1 MARADRTTGI
11 RIFGITALVAIA
23 LAGCSAT
30 GEDPDAGE
38 EPAPTP
44 AGAVDTSCVARTW
57 VLDIPDLASQMAIQ
71 LASDGLTVTDYAGF
85 GIHTFTFTESG
96 EVSESVDVT
105 FTITATSDV
114 GPQITVEQIQIGEPS
129 GEWGW
134 VGDSNVMEFANWDS
148 GGYFVEN
155 IVEVGGVATEGAVA
169 LPSDPMGGT
178 NMEIVCEGSAL
189 STHTLSSPYT
199 QHWTAES

>member
-1 MARADRTTGI
+1 MAPVDRTI
-11 RIFGITALVAIA
+11 RILAVAALVAGV
-23 LAGCSAT
+23 LAGCSAS
-30 GEDPDAGE
+30 GDEPDADE
-38 EPAPTP
+38 PPAPTP
-44 AGAVDTSCVARTW
+44 AGAIDTSCVTRTW
-57 VLDIPDLASQMAIQ
+57 VLDIPDLASQMA
-71 LASDGLTVTDYAGF
+71 LELTAEGLTVTDYAGF
-85 GIHTFTFTESG
+85 GIHTLTFTGGG

-105 FTITATSDV
+105 FKITATSDV
-114 GPQITVEQIQIGEPS
+114 GPQISVEQIQIGEPH

-169 LPSDPMGGT
+169 LPSEPMDGT

-199 QHWTAES
+199 QHWTAAP

>member
-1 MARADRTTGI
+1 MAPVDRINGI
-11 RIFGITALVAIA
+11 RALVVGAVVAIVF
-23 LAGCSAT
+23 AGCSAT

-38 EPAPTP
+38 GPTSTP
-44 AGAVDTSCVARTW
+44 AGAVDSSCVARTW
-57 VLDIPDLASQMAIQ
+57 VLDIPDLASQMAIE

-85 GIHTFTFTESG
+85 GIHTLTFAETG

-105 FTITATSDV
+105 FKITATSDV

-129 GEWGW
+129 GLWGW

-169 LPSDPMGGT
+169 LPTDPMDGT
-178 NMEIVCEGSAL
+178 NMEIVCEGSTL